1 MPGPNSEKEQLVK
14 ERILTSDEMDA
25 LNAAGLIVPL
35 HEVELRIDDR
45 EEAFWL
51 LFIRGH
57 GLAVHSRQTDC
68 VYLLTAYGLICLA
81 KGKGIDKELPLIIVP
96 PGAGEVTH
104 GA

>member
-1 MPGPNSEKEQLVK
+1 MRSTPPVSSFRSTKSNCGSTIARKP
-14 ERILTSDEMDA
+14 
-25 LNAAGLIVPL
+25 
-35 HEVELRIDDR
+35 
-45 EEAFWL
+45 WL